1 MESKS
6 KGLILCID
14 DSKDQL
20 VLIRR
25 YLQSEGYKVM
35 TAGGADEAMQVLT
48 SMTPDLILLDVLMP
62 EMNGYQLCAKLH
74 LEKSLALI
82 PVIFLTAL
90 FTEQDKAR
98 AINAGGT
105 DFLIKPVK
113 QEKLI
118 ETVKKYLVTSRKWQD
133 LGTRKLP
140 SADLRGFLAFL
151 QKALKLDAD
160 AVERITS
167 ISAENLYS
175 IAPTLGVSE
184 EVIARNIAAYLDLAY
199 IPKVESRD
207 LRLGLLPSSYCKA
220 RQVVAITANDVGAF
234 AIANPFAWKL
244 IDDLTNLFG
253 TKQKPRILI
262 TEPKNIIVMFDGS
275 AENIPVAGT
284 TIDLAKAPFKPKV
297 EETSMSEI
305 EAKLAGLY
313 QVEKETVVV
322 TDDSAESAPIIML
335 VNKIIDDAC
344 AMGASDIHIE
354 PWEREVVV
362 RYRID
367 GDLRQIKRL
376 QPQKLILPIVAR
388 IKIMSSLSITERRLP
403 QDGRIVY
410 KDDIDLRVA
419 IVPTNHGEK
428 VVLRLLDKRKSAQ
441 PLDTLGFSER
451 HLRLYREKI
460 QTPYG
465 MILHVGPTGSGK
477 SMTLFSA
484 LKEIQTPEIN
494 IQTIED
500 PIEYTLPGISQV
512 QVNQVTG
519 LTFARGL
526 RSFLRQDPDVILVGE
541 IRDRETADVAIEAAL
556 TGHLVL
562 STLHTNDSATTV
574 TRLIEM
580 GVEPYLISS
589 SLILI
594 CAQRL
599 LRRLCASCKHSY
611 NATDDEKRLAGI
623 SEDKK
628 LTLFAAGNCE
638 ACGGTGYKGRI
649 GVHELLIMNDALRS
663 AMSTHGITSDD
674 LNRMAVEKAKMTT
687 LYWDAMEKARSG
699 ITSIKEVVAQIR
711 RDNFDTR
718 PSAGLSGT
726 RKSLQ

>member
-1 MESKS
+1 MKDNT

-14 DSKDQL
+14 DSTDQL

-25 YLQSEGYKVM
+25 YLQSAGYKVL
-35 TAGGADEAMQVLT
+35 TASGADEAMQVLT
-48 SMTPDLILLDVLMP
+48 SMTPHLILLDVLMP
-62 EMNGYQLCAKLH
+62 GTNGYQLCAKLH
-74 LEKSLALI
+74 LDKSLALI

-90 FTEQDKAR
+90 YTDTDKAR
-98 AINAGGT
+98 AFNAGGT
-105 DFLIKPVK
+105 DFLIKPVT
-113 QEKLI
+113 QEKLL
-118 ETVKKYLVTSRKWQD
+118 ETVKKYLVVSQKWQD
-133 LGTRKLP
+133 LGTRKI
-140 SADLRGFLAFL
+140 SSSDMRGFLTFL
-151 QKALKLDAD
+151 QKALNLAPDVVD
-160 AVERITS
+160 RISS
-167 ISAENLYS
+167 ITGENLYF
-175 IAPTLGVSE
+175 IAPVLAVSE

-199 IPKVESRD
+199 LPKIDPKD
-207 LRLGLLPSSYCKA
+207 LRLGVLPPSYCKA
-220 RQVVAITANDVGAF
+220 RQVLAITDANERVF
-234 AIANPFAWKL
+234 VIANPFAWKL
-244 IDDLTNLFG
+244 TDDLTNLFG
-253 TKQKPRILI
+253 LKQKPRMLV
-262 TEPKNIIVMFDGS
+262 TEPKNIEELFDGS
-275 AENIPVAGT
+275 AENLSVASNPVEV
-284 TIDLAKAPFKPKV
+284 AKPPLKPRA
-297 EETSMSEI
+297 EEATMVEI

-322 TDDSAESAPIIML
+322 VDDSAESAPIIML

-344 AMGASDIHIE
+344 ALGASDIHIE

-376 QPQKLILPIVAR
+376 QPQKLILAMVAR
-388 IKIMSSLSITERRLP
+388 IKIMSSLSITERRMP

-419 IVPTNHGEK
+419 IVPTNYGEK

-441 PLDTLGFSER
+441 PLDSLGFSKR
-451 HLRLYREKI
+451 HLELYREKI

-494 IQTIED
+494 IQTVED

-512 QVNQVTG
+512 QVNQGIG

-589 SLILI
+589 SMIMI

-599 LRRLCASCKHSY
+599 LRRLCSACKQLY
-611 NATDDEKRLAGI
+611 NATDDEKRLAGV

-628 LTLFAAGNCE
+628 LALYSAGNCE

-649 GVHELLIMNDALRS
+649 GVHELLVMNDALRAS
-663 AMSTHGITSDD
+663 MSTHGITSDE
-674 LNRMAVEKAKMTT
+674 LKRLAVEKAKMTT
-687 LYWDAMEKARSG
+687 LYWDGIEKARSG
-699 ITSIKEVVAQIR
+699 TTSIKEVVAQIR
-711 RDNFDTR
+711 RDDFESK
-718 PSAGLSGT
+718 PSAGMSGT
-726 RKSLQ
+726 RKSQF